1 MTCPLRAAIV
11 PPKFWTRLAPRKTL
25 RTTVAPQTDWFAA
38 DSLRRFYEG
47 VYTVSEESN
56 RMGLRLQGAAL
67 EAPHQG
73 QMTSEGVSLGA
84 IQIPASG
91 QPIILFV
98 EQQTTGGYPKIANII
113 SADLSSVGQLRP
125 RDQIRFEHV
134 GPEEA
139 RRLIRAQERLL
150 RSGVLVFVMH
160 IDLNCDM
167 GEIPAQIADGTQET
181 LMRSIT
187 SVNIA
192 CGGHAGNEQTMKT
205 TIEQALRWNLTIG
218 AHPGYPDRA
227 NFGRL
232 ELDLPLSEIESTVF
246 SPSSRTLGHRRG
258 FATSIV
264 HVKPHG
270 ALYNQAVNRPDQAR
284 AIARGVAR
292 FSKDVV
298 LVGLAGS
305 PMVEEFR
312 AAGFKV
318 AAEAFA
324 DRRYEPDGTLRS
336 RKFDDALIRDPR
348 KAAEQALRIARKQG
362 VIASDGS
369 IVKVDAQTICIHGD
383 TPGAP
388 KIAETVASM
397 LQSGGISLRPL
408 SPAQGDRI

>member
-1 MTCPLRAAIV
+1 
-11 PPKFWTRLAPRKTL
+11 
-25 RTTVAPQTDWFAA
+25 
-38 DSLRRFYEG
+38 
-47 VYTVSEESN
+47 
-56 RMGLRLQGAAL
+56 
-67 EAPHQG
+67 
-73 QMTSEGVSLGA
+73 
-84 IQIPASG
+84 
-91 QPIILFV
+91 
-98 EQQTTGGYPKIANII
+98 
-113 SADLSSVGQLRP
+113 
-125 RDQIRFEHV
+125 
-134 GPEEA
+134 
-139 RRLIRAQERLL
+139 
-150 RSGVLVFVMH
+150 MH

-167 GEIPAQIADGTQET
+167 GEIPAQIADGTQES
-181 LMRSIT
+181 LMRSVT

-192 CGGHAGNEQTMKT
+192 CGGHAGDDDTMRT

-232 ELDLPLSEIESTVF
+232 EMDLPLSEIESTVF
-246 SPSSRTLGHRRG
+246 DQIHALSTIAAT

-270 ALYNQAVNRPDQAR
+270 ALYNQAVKRPDLAA

-305 PMVEEFR
+305 PMLDAFR
-312 AAGFKV
+312 AAGFRV

-336 RKFDDALIRDPR
+336 RKFDDALIRDPE

-369 IVKVDAQTICIHGD
+369 TVKIDAQTICIHGD

-388 KIAETVASM
+388 KIAETVARA

-408 SPAQGDRI
+408 TSRD